1 MGDFLTC
8 GICGRTGL
16 QRLSKHLTDIHK
28 VRKEDYLRDHPG
40 AVLETV
46 CERTPR
52 CKVCGAD
59 AVGFSPR
66 AVNVKCDGCRKAPS
80 LLKHGE
86 ASLDRVPCLVCGV
99 SRRMLT
105 PHLASAHG
113 MTREDYL
120 SSYPGA
126 ATDAPGARTRSD
138 ACKQKMA
145 EKAKVRWSSEDE
157 RKMQSIRL
165 TEAAGA
171 WRGKPLTKAHREA
184 VSRGGKGKPHNITP
198 EDRAARRLRGT
209 LFLEAFRKS
218 PDASEKLSK
227 GVRRR
232 LERGERWGFMLPK
245 VHRKSLE
252 SRIRNG
258 TLAPQGGGRGICGF
272 RAGIPHYCRSTFEAN
287 FARILIHL
295 GVPYNY
301 EPKLFHLAD
310 GSYYTPDFYL
320 LSPMSGGPSAGWVE
334 LKGWRHEDGTV
345 ATQAKIDAFVRET
358 GQPVTVLSMR
368 DPLWEALSSR
378 YSSVIDRW
386 ETPGRNLKT
395 HPHIF
400 GLPIV
405 SAAPSSE
412 GA

>member
-1 MGDFLTC
+1 MSAG
-8 GICGRTGL
+8 
-16 QRLSKHLTDIHK
+16 
-28 VRKEDYLRDHPG
+28 
-40 AVLETV
+40 
-46 CERTPR
+46 RTPR
-52 CKVCGAD
+52 CKTCGIEVEGYKPAT
-59 AVGFSPR
+59 R
-66 AVNVKCDGCRKAPS
+66 NVKCDGCRKAPS
-80 LLKHGE
+80 LVKKGG
-86 ASLDRVPCLVCGV
+86 ASTDRVSCLMCGV

-105 PHLASAHG
+105 PHLISDHG
-113 MTREDYL
+113 MSRDEYL
-120 SSYPGA
+120 AAYPGA

-145 EKAKVRWSSEDE
+145 EKAKARWANEDE
-157 RKMQSIRL
+157 RKMQSVRL

-171 WRGKPLTKAHREA
+171 WRGKPLTAAHREA
-184 VSRGGKGKPHNITP
+184 ISKGGKGKPHSITP
-198 EDRAARRLRGT
+198 EDRAARKLRGT
-209 LFLEAFRKS
+209 PFLDAFRKS
-218 PDASEKLSK
+218 PDASEKLAQ

-232 LERGERWGFMLPK
+232 IERGERWGVMDPAVQK
-245 VHRKSLE
+245 KCLE
-252 SRIRNG
+252 SRVRNG

-287 FARILIHL
+287 FARVLLHL
-295 GVPYNY
+295 GVPYNS

-320 LSPMSGGPSAGWVE
+320 LSPMPDGPSAGWVE
-334 LKGWRHEDGTV
+334 LKGWRHGDGTV

-400 GLPIV
+400 GLP
-405 SAAPSSE
+405 SLAPLLE
-412 GA
+412 GV